1 MHCAFIMQYFHPC
14 TAACLQMSQT
24 GARFLPPAGLT
35 DQQEHFSFNLH
46 QKLYWLLYTLVCWL
60 HSSLP
65 LRHNQ
70 TSLDLAAGGGQDF
83 APSSSTTRARCPA
96 PQAWARQGSR
106 AAAPRPTRDRAFPSS
121 GSSARSCW
129 APPTAGDVK
138 LSSYHCAASASRR
151 GEDFSVLQQ

>member
-1 MHCAFIMQYFHPC
+1 MRSVTNPRVNQSSATS
-14 TAACLQMSQT
+14 TAY
-24 GARFLPPAGLT
+24 PKKLT
-35 DQQEHFSFNLH
+35 DL
-46 QKLYWLLYTLVCWL
+46 
-60 HSSLP
+60 
-65 LRHNQ
+65 Q